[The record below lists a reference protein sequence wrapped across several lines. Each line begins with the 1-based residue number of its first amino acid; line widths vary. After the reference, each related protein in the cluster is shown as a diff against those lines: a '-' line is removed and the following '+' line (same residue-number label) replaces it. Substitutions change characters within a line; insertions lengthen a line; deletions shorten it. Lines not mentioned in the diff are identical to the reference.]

1 MEQDIDEKTLRNPKF
16 AELTV
21 KRSRLSWALTVM
33 LLIIYY
39 GFILTIAFAPSV
51 LATPI
56 VPGGV
61 IAIGLPIGILIII
74 VAFALTGIYVWQAN
88 SRFDVLNQ
96 QIIEETQ

>member
-1 MEQDIDEKTLRNPKF
+1 
-16 AELTV
+16 
-21 KRSRLSWALTVM
+21 
-33 LLIIYY
+33 
-39 GFILTIAFAPSV
+39 V